1 VQFSF
6 AQSVDPV
13 VPREI
18 TITRVAITTEKDAL
32 EKKTEFGNKFIIPY
46 GLYKMEGY
54 ISANLARKTTGF
66 SDVDLELLW
75 EAIKNMFEHDRSAAR
90 GKMCVRELIVF
101 KHASELGNAPAH
113 ELFDLVKV
121 KRIDE
126 DKPARSYSDY
136 EVEILKSQL
145 PDNVEM
151 IRM

>member
-1 VQFSF
+1 
-6 AQSVDPV
+6 
-13 VPREI
+13 
-18 TITRVAITTEKDAL
+18 
-32 EKKTEFGNKFIIPY
+32 
-46 GLYKMEGY
+46 
-54 ISANLARKTTGF
+54 
-66 SDVDLELLW
+66 
-75 EAIKNMFEHDRSAAR
+75 MFEHDRSAAR